1 MKLLKNNIPEYS
13 VSEFNK
19 IINETVSTA
28 FSHIKIRGEI
38 SNLKKH
44 YSGHIFFNLKDEN
57 SIINA
62 VCWRTNVT
70 ELSFKPEEGIE
81 VVATGKI
88 STFAK
93 SISVYQ
99 INIEDIKIAGEGAL
113 LKLIQQ
119 RKKILEKKG
128 FFDKNKKLPI
138 PFIPN
143 SIGVITSPTGSVIS
157 DIIHR
162 IRERFP
168 RPIQLWPV
176 AVQGE
181 NSSKEIIR
189 AIEGFNMS
197 GFCEKPDVIIIARGG
212 GSIEDLMPFN
222 SEDLAKSVF
231 NSKIPIITAI
241 GHETD
246 TTIIDYVSDLRA
258 PTATAAAEMC
268 VPVRN
273 DLIKSLSFIES
284 NMNNSMKQ
292 KIIYNHEKFE
302 KLTRLLKDPSKVILF
317 FYSELKNLI
326 NRKNYNMQKKINEK
340 INNLN
345 KLSSYIKNPTEKLN
359 NYKLILENLWNK
371 IDYPMFQN
379 IRNNKNQLK
388 GLSRL
393 LYSSSTNKILQRGY
407 SIVRKNNKIITKAKF
422 LKEQDLVDLQFI
434 DDSVLAKIKKN

>member
-317 FYSELKNLI
+317 FYSELKNII

>member
-1 MKLLKNNIPEYS
+1 MKQLKDNIPEYS
-13 VSEFNK
+13 VSEFNS
-19 IINETVSTA
+19 IIKETLSTA
-28 FSHIKIRGEI
+28 FNPIKIRGEI

-44 YSGHIFFNLKDEN
+44 YSGHIYFNLKDEN

-62 VCWRTNVT
+62 VCWRTNVNK
-70 ELSFKPEEGIE
+70 LSFEPEEGIE
-81 VVATGKI
+81 VVAKGKI
-88 STFAK
+88 STYAK

-113 LKLIQQ
+113 LKLVEQ
-119 RKKILEKKG
+119 RKKNLEKKG
-128 FFDKNKKLPI
+128 FFDKNKKLTI
-138 PFIPN
+138 PYIPN
-143 SIGVITSPTGSVIS
+143 NIGVITSPTGSVLS

-197 GFCEKPDVIIIARGG
+197 DFCEKPDVIIIARGG

-258 PTATAAAEMC
+258 PTPTAAAEMC

-284 NMNNSMKQ
+284 NMNSSIKQ
-292 KIIYNHEKFE
+292 TIVYNYERFE
-302 KLTRLLKDPSKVILF
+302 KLNRLLKDPSKVILF
-317 FYSELKNLI
+317 FYSELKNIL
-326 NRKNYNMQKKINEK
+326 NRKNYNMQK
-340 INNLN
+340 
-345 KLSSYIKNPTEKLN
+345 
-359 NYKLILENLWNK
+359 
-371 IDYPMFQN
+371 
-379 IRNNKNQLK
+379 
-388 GLSRL
+388 
-393 LYSSSTNKILQRGY
+393 
-407 SIVRKNNKIITKAKF
+407 
-422 LKEQDLVDLQFI
+422 
-434 DDSVLAKIKKN
+434 

>member
-1 MKLLKNNIPEYS
+1 MKLLKDNIPEYG

-28 FSHIKIRGEI
+28 FSLIKIRGEI

-44 YSGHIFFNLKDEN
+44 YSGHIYFNLKDEN

-62 VCWRTNVT
+62 VCWRTNVAK
-70 ELSFKPEEGIE
+70 LSFNPEEGIE

-88 STFAK
+88 STYAK

-99 INIEDIKIAGEGAL
+99 INIENIKIAGEGAL
-113 LKLIQQ
+113 LKLIEE

-143 SIGVITSPTGSVIS
+143 NIGVITSPSGSVLS
-157 DIIHR
+157 DIVHR

-181 NSSKEIIR
+181 NSSKEIIG
-189 AIEGFNMS
+189 AIEGFN
-197 GFCEKPDVIIIARGG
+197 GINFFDKPDVIIIARGG
-212 GSIEDLMPFN
+212 GSIEDLMSFN
-222 SEDLAKSVF
+222 SENLAKSVF

-258 PTATAAAEMC
+258 PTPTAAAEMC

-273 DLIKSLSFIES
+273 DLIKSLLVIES

-292 KIIYNHEKFE
+292 TIVNNNERFE

-317 FYSELKNLI
+317 FYSELNNLI
-326 NRKNYNMQKKINEK
+326 NRKNYSIEKTITERINS
-340 INNLN
+340 LS
-345 KLSSYIKNPTEKLN
+345 KLSSYIKNPAEKLR
-359 NYKLILENLWNK
+359 NYNLTLENMWNK
-371 IDYPMFQN
+371 IN
-379 IRNNKNQLK
+379 
-388 GLSRL
+388 
-393 LYSSSTNKILQRGY
+393 
-407 SIVRKNNKIITKAKF
+407 
-422 LKEQDLVDLQFI
+422 
-434 DDSVLAKIKKN
+434 

>member
-317 FYSELKNLI
+317 FYSELKNII

-359 NYKLILENLWNK
+359 NCKLILENLWNK

-393 LYSSSTNKILQRGY
+393 LHSSSTNKILQRGY

>member
-1 MKLLKNNIPEYS
+1 M
-13 VSEFNK
+13 
-19 IINETVSTA
+19 
-28 FSHIKIRGEI
+28 
-38 SNLKKH
+38 
-44 YSGHIFFNLKDEN
+44 
-57 SIINA
+57 
-62 VCWRTNVT
+62 
-70 ELSFKPEEGIE
+70 
-81 VVATGKI
+81 
-88 STFAK
+88 
-93 SISVYQ
+93 
-99 INIEDIKIAGEGAL
+99 
-113 LKLIQQ
+113 
-119 RKKILEKKG
+119 
-128 FFDKNKKLPI
+128 
-138 PFIPN
+138 
-143 SIGVITSPTGSVIS
+143 
-157 DIIHR
+157 
-162 IRERFP
+162 
-168 RPIQLWPV
+168 

-284 NMNNSMKQ
+284 NMNSSIKQ
-292 KIIYNHEKFE
+292 TIVYNYERFE

-317 FYSELKNLI
+317 FYSELKNII

>member
-1 MKLLKNNIPEYS
+1 MKLLKDNIPEYS

-19 IINETVSTA
+19 IINETISTA
-28 FSHIKIRGEI
+28 FNLIKIRGEI

-181 NSSKEIIR
+181 NSSKEIIK
-189 AIEGFNMS
+189 AIEGFNMIDFS
-197 GFCEKPDVIIIARGG
+197 EKPDVIIIARGG
-212 GSIEDLMPFN
+212 GSIEDLMSFN

-246 TTIIDYVSDLRA
+246 TTIIDFVSDLRA
-258 PTATAAAEMC
+258 PTPTAAAEMC

-273 DLIKSLSFIES
+273 DLIKSLSVIEN
-284 NMNNSMKQ
+284 NMNNSIKQ
-292 KIIYNHEKFE
+292 TIVFTYERFE

-326 NRKNYNMQKKINEK
+326 NRKNYSIQNTINEK
-340 INNLN
+340 MNNLS
-345 KLSSYIKNPTEKLN
+345 KLFSYIKNPTEKLK
-359 NYKLILENLWNK
+359 NYDLTLENLWNK
-371 IDYPMFQN
+371 IDYPMLQN
-379 IRNNKNQLK
+379 IRDNNNQLES
-388 GLSRL
+388 LSRL
-393 LYSSSTNKILQRGY
+393 LDSSSTKKILQRGY
-407 SIVRKNNKIITKAKF
+407 SIVRKNSKIITKAKF
-422 LKEQDLVDLQFI
+422 LKEKDLVGLQFA
-434 DDSVLAKIKKN
+434 DDTVLAKIKRN